1 MLTTKADCI
10 LSQITRWGNSSNV
23 CVLDFMVR
31 RRRFLAAAAAVL
43 MALIA
48 LMNLFVCLLK
58 KILADMN
65 RPSVNCRQL

>member
-1 MLTTKADCI
+1 
-10 LSQITRWGNSSNV
+10 
-23 CVLDFMVR
+23 MVR

-48 LMNLFVCLLK
+48 LMNLFVCRLK